1 MLNDENEKK
10 KKHDLKNTK
19 KKKKLNSDESPK
31 LRLIFKTHNPW
42 NPRPELNKK
51 TQFPSNLMLNMK

>member
-10 KKHDLKNTK
+10 KKHDLKNT

>member
-1 MLNDENEKK
+1 MQK

-19 KKKKLNSDESPK
+19 KKKQLNSDESPK

-42 NPRPELNKK
+42 NPKLELNQKA
-51 TQFPSNLMLNMK
+51 QFPSNLMFNMK